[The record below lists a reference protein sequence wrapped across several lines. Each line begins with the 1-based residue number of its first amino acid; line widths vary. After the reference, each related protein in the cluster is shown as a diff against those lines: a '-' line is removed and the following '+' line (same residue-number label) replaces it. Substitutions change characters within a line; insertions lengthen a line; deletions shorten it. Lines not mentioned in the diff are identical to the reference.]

1 VEKRRRQEMELTGQ
15 FIEGL
20 SDAHVRI
27 CGTKDLEKRVGVV
40 SLDFE
45 YDDNAQA
52 AYYLDSEF
60 GIRTRTGMHCAP
72 NAHKTI
78 GTFPQGT
85 VRFSF
90 GYGTTAEDVEYAAR
104 AVREVAE

>member
-1 VEKRRRQEMELTGQ
+1 
-15 FIEGL
+15 
-20 SDAHVRI
+20 
-27 CGTKDLEKRVGVV
+27 
-40 SLDFE
+40 
-45 YDDNAQA
+45 
-52 AYYLDSEF
+52 
-60 GIRTRTGMHCAP
+60 MHCAP

-90 GYGTTAEDVEYAAR
+90 GYGTTAEDVEYAAY